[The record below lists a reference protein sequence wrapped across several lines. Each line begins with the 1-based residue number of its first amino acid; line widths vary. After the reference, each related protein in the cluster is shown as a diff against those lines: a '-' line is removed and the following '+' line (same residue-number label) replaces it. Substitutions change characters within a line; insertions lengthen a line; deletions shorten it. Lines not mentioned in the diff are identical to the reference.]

1 MNFKPRIVGGRAARM
16 RFLFPGQL
24 SLPQGPRVTAPRGR
38 SHGPLP
44 TWFPAAQGGEAAG
57 TGSQVV
63 WVTTEP
69 QPPSARSVP
78 PVAEAKLP
86 FLAPALALAWDENRP
101 RAQRLLQ
108 GLPGTAAGPQ
118 GDPEGLPGEPYGS
131 AYVRAPHSEVL
142 TELIQAEA
150 WASLRFSRAS
160 SWF

>member
-1 MNFKPRIVGGRAARM
+1 MLVRKGQGRLETR
-16 RFLFPGQL
+16 GINT
-24 SLPQGPRVTAPRGR
+24 GPSKMSHGR
-38 SHGPLP
+38 SARHPATEDRTGGQHRPEPAQTHG
-44 TWFPAAQGGEAAG
+44 
-57 TGSQVV
+57 
-63 WVTTEP
+63 
-69 QPPSARSVP
+69 SASG
-78 PVAEAKLP
+78 A
-86 FLAPALALAWDENRP
+86 ALAWDENRP
-101 RAQRLLQ
+101 RAQRLLR